1 MTSGKKD
8 KQVYMIKNLE
18 ELNFKYDTLVKYIA
32 VKLSIPEQEVYKTID
47 ETYDKLKREE
57 QENYYKKLYGEDT
70 FEH

>member
-1 MTSGKKD
+1 MTNE
-8 KQVYMIKNLE
+8 QITRLAELE
-18 ELNFKYDTLVKYIA
+18 FKYETLVRYTAMKMF
-32 VKLSIPEQEVYKTID
+32 LQPEEISEIID

>member
-1 MTSGKKD
+1 MTNEE
-8 KQVYMIKNLE
+8 ITRLAELE
-18 ELNFKYDTLVKYIA
+18 FKYETLVRYTAMKMF
-32 VKLSIPEQEVYKTID
+32 LQPEEISEIID

>member
-57 QENYYKKLYGEDT
+57 QENYYKKLYGEEKI
-70 FEH
+70 EH

>member
-1 MTSGKKD
+1 MTNE
-8 KQVYMIKNLE
+8 QITRLAELE
-18 ELNFKYDTLVKYIA
+18 FKYETLVRYTAMKMF
-32 VKLSIPEQEVYKTID
+32 LSPEEISKIID

>member
-1 MTSGKKD
+1 MTNE
-8 KQVYMIKNLE
+8 QITRLAELE
-18 ELNFKYDTLVKYIA
+18 FKYETLVRYSAMKMF
-32 VKLSIPEQEVYKTID
+32 LQPEEISKIID

>member
-1 MTSGKKD
+1 MTNE
-8 KQVYMIKNLE
+8 QITRLAELE
-18 ELNFKYDTLVKYIA
+18 FKYETLVRYTAMKMF
-32 VKLSIPEQEVYKTID
+32 LQPEEISKIID

>member
-1 MTSGKKD
+1 MTNEE
-8 KQVYMIKNLE
+8 ITRLAELE
-18 ELNFKYDTLVKYIA
+18 FKYETLVRYTAMKMF
-32 VKLSIPEQEVYKTID
+32 LPPEEISKIID

>member
-1 MTSGKKD
+1 MTNE
-8 KQVYMIKNLE
+8 QITRLAELE
-18 ELNFKYDTLVKYIA
+18 FKYETLVRYTAMKMF
-32 VKLSIPEQEVYKTID
+32 LPPEEISRIID